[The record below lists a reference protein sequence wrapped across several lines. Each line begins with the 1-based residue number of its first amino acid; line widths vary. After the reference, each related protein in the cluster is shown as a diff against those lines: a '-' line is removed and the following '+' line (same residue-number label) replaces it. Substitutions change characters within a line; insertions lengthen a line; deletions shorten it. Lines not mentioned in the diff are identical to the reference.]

1 MDFDLDDPGLF
12 LRDDVVADPRPLY
25 DVLRRRAPVW
35 RLPGKDSSY
44 LVSDPALV
52 RDAVARPE
60 AFSSNLVSLLYRDA
74 NGHPATFDMAPLG
87 DPINVLATAD
97 PPHHTRHRKLLQPH
111 FSPTAIARL
120 EPTVRQVV
128 DQQLAPLLAD
138 GRGDIVAALS
148 DSLPALTICY
158 LIGLPPEDAPRLT
171 SIVADVSLLLD
182 GVTDLDGMG
191 RAGAAAMQ
199 LLEYAQSHVEAARRL
214 QPPQRSGLLA
224 VLAGAIESEGLTADE
239 AMNLLLQFFTAGT
252 ETTSS
257 LIATTTETLARQSDL
272 QQRLRSHPEQIP
284 AALEDILRKD
294 GPFQFHYR
302 WTTADARLGDAVI
315 PANSR
320 VLLLWAAADR
330 PAPGSGDGEQN
341 DADGPHFAFGRGVH
355 FCIGA
360 PLARLEARVAI
371 EQLLARTSRIALDPD
386 HPPMRRPSILLHRHA
401 SLPVILEPREN

>member
-1 MDFDLDDPGLF
+1 MDIDLDDPTLF

-25 DVLRRRAPVW
+25 DALRRRAPVW
-35 RLPGKDSSY
+35 RLPGHDSY
-44 LVSDPALV
+44 LVSEPSLV
-52 RDAVARPE
+52 RDAVGRP
-60 AFSSNLVSLLYRDA
+60 ADFSSNLVSLLYRDA
-74 NGHPATFDMAPLG
+74 DGRPAAFDMAPYG

-97 PPHHTRHRKLLQPH
+97 PPNHTRHRKLLQPH
-111 FSPTAIARL
+111 FGPSAVARL

-199 LLEYAQSHVEAARRL
+199 LYEYGQTHVDAALRLPPSRR
-214 QPPQRSGLLA
+214 PGLLA
-224 VLAGAIESEGLTADE
+224 VLAGAIESDSLTNGE
-239 AMNLLLQFFTAGT
+239 AMSLLLQFFTAGT

-257 LIATTTETLARQSDL
+257 LIATTVETLARQPDL
-272 QQRLRSHPEQIP
+272 QEHLRSHPEQIP
-284 AALEDILRKD
+284 AALEDILRHD

-302 WTTADARLGDAVI
+302 WTPAEARLGDTII

-330 PAPGSGDGEQN
+330 PSPEQKEE
-341 DADGPHFAFGRGVH
+341 DGPHFAFGRGMH

-360 PLARLEARVAI
+360 PLARLEARIAI
-371 EQLLARTSRIALDPD
+371 EQLLGRTSRISLDPA
-386 HPPMRRPSILLHRHA
+386 HPPMRRPSILLRRHA
-401 SLPVILEPREN
+401 SLPVIVANRGN